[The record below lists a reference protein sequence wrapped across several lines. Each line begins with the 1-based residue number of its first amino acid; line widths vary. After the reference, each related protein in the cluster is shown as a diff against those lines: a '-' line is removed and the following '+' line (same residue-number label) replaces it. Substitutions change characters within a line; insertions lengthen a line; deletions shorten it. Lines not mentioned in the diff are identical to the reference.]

1 MQPTPRQIT
10 LGAAAV
16 LVVCTL
22 LSLLARVGFGLRFVL
37 CSLTAGAVGMYA
49 SLRARDLPDEDEL
62 SNCARGGR
70 ASVADPSVADPSV
83 ADLLD
88 TRAFAKL
95 RDPVTTA
102 TAARQRVQRAS
113 MNDQLFDSSMGRGVV
128 DFRGYAE
135 SLNKVMTSIAKE
147 MQGSTKHRADTSMR
161 PVQNCDLKEASAVLE
176 GEE

>member
-37 CSLTAGAVGMYA
+37 SSLTAGAVGMYA
-49 SLRARDLPDEDEL
+49 CLRARDLPDEDER
-62 SNCARGGR
+62 SDCVRGGR
-70 ASVADPSVADPSV
+70 ASVTDPSV

-95 RDPVTTA
+95 RDPVATA
-102 TAARQRVQRAS
+102 TAARHRVGRAS
-113 MNDQLFDSSMGRGVV
+113 MNDQLFDSNIGRGVV

-147 MQGSTKHRADTSMR
+147 MQGSAKHRADTSMR
-161 PVQNCDLKEASAVLE
+161 PVQNCDLKEASGILE